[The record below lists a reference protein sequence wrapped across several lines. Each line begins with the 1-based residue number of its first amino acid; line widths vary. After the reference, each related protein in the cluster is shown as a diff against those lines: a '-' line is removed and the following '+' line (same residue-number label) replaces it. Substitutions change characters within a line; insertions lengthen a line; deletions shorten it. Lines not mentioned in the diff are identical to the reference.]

1 MTEQARAGAR
11 SASSPLGE
19 DAPLW
24 LGIVVPPLAWA
35 ADELAG
41 LVFSDWVC
49 DSGHRWLLQAITV
62 AALLLAAAA
71 GAISWRAGGTLVA
84 EGGGARVEDRRRFM
98 RAVGGLTT
106 LFFLLVILAGAVPGL
121 VHRPCD

>member
-1 MTEQARAGAR
+1 VSEDVISRP
-11 SASSPLGE
+11 ASRPRGE

-41 LVFSDWVC
+41 LVFSDFVC

-62 AALLLAAAA
+62 AALLLSAAA
-71 GAISWRAGGTLVA
+71 GAISWRAGASLVA
-84 EGGGARVEDRRRFM
+84 EGGGARIEDRRRFM
-98 RAVGGLTT
+98 RSIAGWTT
-106 LFFLLVILAGAVPGL
+106 VFFLLVILAGAVPGL
-121 VHRPCD
+121 LHRPCD